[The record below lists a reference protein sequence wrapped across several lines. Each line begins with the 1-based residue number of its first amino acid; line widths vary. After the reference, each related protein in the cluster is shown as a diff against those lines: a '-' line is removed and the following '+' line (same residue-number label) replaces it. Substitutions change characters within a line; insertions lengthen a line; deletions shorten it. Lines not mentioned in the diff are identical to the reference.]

1 MDKKRISAV
10 IASMALAASMMTVF
24 PASADYKYSPVAGE
38 NTQFDKY
45 LVMDE
50 DANVP
55 VVSFEYTIAAGEAQS
70 FSESG
75 RTMAVYPG
83 PTPEKIAITGTG
95 ITDSDT
101 ADSKFEIGFSAEDTA
116 KTTAASDELVKGLD
130 TGEKFAKKTAKLDL
144 SAVQFTEPGIYRYI
158 ITETKGTAAGITY
171 DEDLTRVLD
180 VYVEDV
186 TDEDGEPGLAV
197 TAYILHATDA
207 PVSLS
212 GDYGSDGNVI
222 QQSADPETEGEEGEE
237 TPAETPDDDK
247 KSQGFTNEYTSHDL
261 VFSKTVSGNQ
271 ASKDKYFAF
280 TLNIEGAVPGTVF
293 DVSYADDSN
302 DNTVDGDADVN
313 IAASPNNATTV
324 ITEAVEQPAKLTAG
338 EDGKVTQVFY
348 LQHGQKIAVRGLAE
362 GTKYSIDENEE
373 DYAPS
378 YVTDDT
384 DDTTAAKKDV
394 ASNSTGI
401 KKDVKIDF
409 TNTRSGNIPTGL
421 LLSIAAP
428 AVIGLITLAG
438 IIFLAYRNRRRES
451 EED

>member
-10 IASMALAASMMTVF
+10 IASMALTASMMTVF
-24 PASADYKYSPVAGE
+24 PASADYKYEPVAGE
-38 NTQFDKY
+38 STQFDKY

-50 DANVP
+50 NANVP
-55 VVSFEYTIAAGEAQS
+55 NVSFEYTIAAGEAKT

-75 RTMAVYPG
+75 RTVAVYPG
-83 PTPEKIAITGTG
+83 PTPEKIVITGTG
-95 ITDSDT
+95 ITDED
-101 ADSKFEIGFSAEDTA
+101 AEDGKFEIDFTSEDTA

-130 TGEKFAKKTAKLDL
+130 AGEKFAKKTAKLDL
-144 SAVQFTEPGIYRYI
+144 SAVQFTEPGIYRYVI
-158 ITETKGTAAGITY
+158 SETKGTEAGITY

-186 TDEDGEPGLAV
+186 TGEEGEPELAV
-197 TAYILHATDA
+197 TSYVLHATDA
-207 PVSLS
+207 PVALS
-212 GDYGSDGNVI
+212 GTYGSDGNVI
-222 QQSADPETEGEEGEE
+222 QQAETETEEPVEEE
-237 TPAETPDDDK
+237 TPTEAPDDDK

-280 TLNIEGAVPGTVF
+280 TLTIDGAVPGTVF
-293 DVSYADDSN
+293 DVSYEDDSN
-302 DNTVDGDADVN
+302 ANTTDGDADKTISAN
-313 IAASPNNATTV
+313 PNNATTV
-324 ITEAVEQPAKLTAG
+324 ITEAVEQPAKVTADS
-338 EDGKVTQVFY
+338 EGKVTQVFY

-428 AVIGLITLAG
+428 AIIGIITLAG
-438 IIFLAYRNRRRES
+438 IVFLAYRNRRRES

>member
-10 IASMALAASMMTVF
+10 IASMALTASMMTVF
-24 PASADYKYSPVAGE
+24 PASADYKYEPVAGE
-38 NTQFDKY
+38 STQFDKY

-50 DANVP
+50 NANVP
-55 VVSFEYTIAAGEAQS
+55 NVSFEYTIAAGEAKT

-75 RTMAVYPG
+75 RTVAVYPG
-83 PTPEKIAITGTG
+83 PTPEKIVITGTG
-95 ITDSDT
+95 ITDED
-101 ADSKFEIGFSAEDTA
+101 AEDGKFEIDFTSEDTA

-130 TGEKFAKKTAKLDL
+130 AGEKFAKKTAKLDL
-144 SAVQFTEPGIYRYI
+144 SAVQFTEPGIYRYVI
-158 ITETKGTAAGITY
+158 SETKGTAAGITY

-186 TDEDGEPGLAV
+186 TGEEGEPELAV
-197 TAYILHATDA
+197 TSYVLHATDA
-207 PVSLS
+207 PVALS
-212 GDYGSDGNVI
+212 GTYGSDGNVI
-222 QQSADPETEGEEGEE
+222 QQAETETEEPVEEE
-237 TPAETPDDDK
+237 TPTEAPDDDK

-280 TLNIEGAVPGTVF
+280 TLTIDGAVPGTVF
-293 DVSYADDSN
+293 DVSYEDDSN
-302 DNTVDGDADVN
+302 ANTTDGDADKTISAN
-313 IAASPNNATTV
+313 PNNATTV
-324 ITEAVEQPAKLTAG
+324 ITEAVEQPAKVTADS
-338 EDGKVTQVFY
+338 EGKVTQVFY

-384 DDTTAAKKDV
+384 DDTTSAKKDV

-428 AVIGLITLAG
+428 AIIGIITLAG
-438 IIFLAYRNRRRES
+438 IVFLAYRNRRRES